1 MNITIFGTGYVGL
14 VTAGCLVQ
22 KSHDVICYDNNLEKI
37 IQLNNGNVPIFEPGL
52 DDLIEKGFKSGKLL
66 FTSSSQEA
74 LQEAQIIILC
84 VGTPDDGTGATNL
97 KAIESCAKTISE
109 ISDHSI
115 PILIKSTVPV
125 GTCHKIQNLINKNL
139 NNREVNIK
147 LTVASNP
154 EFLHESHAI
163 KEFYNPD
170 RIVLG
175 SNDEVVIE
183 AAYEMYKDV
192 MPENHKILVMSPE
205 SSELTKYASNAFLAT
220 KISYINQ
227 LSQFASSTGANIDDV
242 RKGMGPD
249 PDISPG
255 YLFAGCGFGG
265 SCLPKDVNSLIHQAS
280 ETGRNFSIL
289 KSVRDVNEQQK
300 KYLFSLA
307 SNLFNNNLK
316 GKKVAIWGLAFKPN
330 TDDMRGATSLVI
342 IENLLDAGAIVEC
355 YDPIVSL
362 GENDFEIQNKSLKL
376 KRDLY
381 EVAKDSECLI
391 ICTEWDDFKNIDYKK
406 LGRLMKRRL
415 ILDGRNMLDP
425 EEVFSNNFEYF
436 DIGRVKVTQL
446 NKIK

>member
-192 MPENHKILVMSPE
+192 MPENNKILVMSPE
-205 SSELTKYASNAFLAT
+205 SSELTKYASNSFLAT
-220 KISYINQ
+220 KISYMNQ
-227 LSQFASSTGANIDDV
+227 LSQFASLTGANIDDV

-249 PDISPG
+249 PNISPG
-255 YLFAGCGFGG
+255 YLFAGCGYGG
-265 SCLPKDVNSLIHQAS
+265 SCLPKDLSSLIHQGS
-280 ETGRNFSIL
+280 EVGRDFSLL
-289 KSVRDVNEQQK
+289 KAVRNVNEQQK
-300 KYLFSLA
+300 KYLPSLA

-330 TDDMRGATSLVI
+330 TGDMRDASSLVI
-342 IENLLDAGAIVEC
+342 IKSLLDEGAIVEC
-355 YDPIVSL
+355 YDPIVSFSD
-362 GENDFEIQNKSLKL
+362 NDFEIQNKSLEL
-376 KRDLY
+376 KKDLY

-391 ICTEWDDFKNIDYKK
+391 ICTNWSDFKNIDYKK
-406 LGRLMKRRL
+406 LGRLMKRKL

-425 EEVFSNNFEYF
+425 QEVFSNNFEYF
-436 DIGRVKVTQL
+436 DIGRV
-446 NKIK
+446 NIS